1 MRDMTRYL
9 LILIAFFLTLPMT
22 VTSVWAYS
30 ASLTFSP
37 SSGTKYVG
45 NTFAV
50 TVLTSTGGVAANS
63 FQADFRYPS
72 DKLEVTS
79 ISTGGSVCSLFPF
92 QPSYS
97 NGSGT
102 GSITC
107 GLPSPGYNGSGG
119 KIGTIN
125 FRAKTTGSAVVS
137 IANSSKVLAN
147 DGQGT
152 NILTT
157 LGTANYTISQPP
169 TSAPVVTSS
178 SHPSETAWY
187 KERTVVLSWS
197 GGYSGYSYEFN
208 QTLETIPDQTSEGG
222 ATSKTYSDVRD
233 GVWYFSI
240 RGNGSAGW
248 SGTTHFRI
256 QIDNVSPDPFV
267 PVSDPAGESDRR
279 PLISFQT
286 SDATSGID
294 HYEIKIDSGEFFRVE
309 NPYKPERI
317 SSGEHIFTVRAIDR
331 AGNYT
336 DGSVKV
342 RIKEIASPTITKPT
356 GGYLKFLEKLKV
368 EGTARAESVVSLYL
382 NDKQIAQEITVGKD
396 GKWSYEHPET
406 LFPGKYKL
414 FAVVTHDGIE
424 SRPSNEV
431 SFEVDASVISIGPF
445 NLPGPLVILV
455 LLLLLA
461 GALAVAGYLAWQLG
475 HRAYS
480 AVGNFRDKIRG
491 LKEEVAED
499 MTKLEH
505 QVERDVEDTLQDADS
520 AKMRNM
526 EHTLENRVEKDIEA
540 TKDHLKGDIDKAEG
554 ELGKP

>member
-1 MRDMTRYL
+1 MTRYL
-9 LILIAFFLTLPMT
+9 LILISLLLTLPLT
-22 VTSVWAYS
+22 VSYVFAYS

-50 TVLTSTGGVAANS
+50 TVLTSTGGVSANS
-63 FQADFRYPS
+63 FQADFRFPS
-72 DKLEVTS
+72 DRLEVTS

-97 NGSGT
+97 NASGT

-119 KIGTIN
+119 KIGTVN
-125 FRAKTTGSAVVS
+125 FRAKSTGSATVS
-137 IANSSKVLAN
+137 IANSSQVLAN
-147 DGQGT
+147 DGAGT

-157 LGTANYTISQPP
+157 LGTATFTIGQPP
-169 TSAPVVTSS
+169 TSAPVVTSAT
-178 SHPSETAWY
+178 HASETAWY
-187 KERTVVLSWS
+187 KDRVVSFSWS

-222 ATSKTYSDVRD
+222 ATSRTYPDVRD

-240 RGNGSAGW
+240 RGNGSSGW
-248 SGTTHFRI
+248 SGTTHYRV
-256 QIDNVSPDPFV
+256 QIDNVAPDPFV
-267 PVSDPAGESDRR
+267 PVSDPVGEADRR

-294 HYEIKIDSGEFFRVE
+294 HYEIKIDSGDFFRVE

-317 SSGEHIFTVRAIDR
+317 SSGEHTFTVRAYDR

-342 RIKEIASPTITKPT
+342 RIKEIASPTITRPT

-396 GKWSYEHPET
+396 GKWSYEYQET

-431 SFEVDASVISIGPF
+431 SFEVDASVISIGPL
-445 NLPGPLVILV
+445 NLPGPIVI
-455 LLLLLA
+455 LLLLILLA
-461 GALAVAGYLAWQLG
+461 ISLAVAGYLAWQVG

-480 AVGNFRDKIRG
+480 AVGNFRDNIRG

-520 AKMRNM
+520 AKMRDM

>member
-1 MRDMTRYL
+1 MIRYL
-9 LILIAFFLTLPMT
+9 LILISLSLLPL
-22 VTSVWAYS
+22 SVPSAWAYS

-50 TVLTSTGGVAANS
+50 TVLTSTGGVSANS
-63 FQADFRYPS
+63 FQADFRFPI

-97 NGSGT
+97 NASGT

-125 FRAKTTGSAVVS
+125 FRAKTTGSATIS
-137 IANSSKVLAN
+137 IANSSQVLAN
-147 DGQGT
+147 DGAGT

-157 LGTANYTISQPP
+157 LGSGTFTISQPP

-178 SHPSETAWY
+178 THPSETSWY
-187 KERTVVLSWS
+187 KERVVTLSWS

-208 QTLETIPDQTSEGG
+208 QTLETIPDQVSEGG
-222 ATSKTYSDVRD
+222 ATTKTYNDVRD

-240 RGNGSAGW
+240 RGNGSSGW
-248 SGTTHFRI
+248 SGTTHFKV
-256 QIDNVSPDPFV
+256 QVDNVAPDPFV
-267 PVSDPAGESDRR
+267 PVSDPAGEADRR

-294 HYEIKIDSGEFFRVE
+294 HYEIKIDSGDFFRVE
-309 NPYKPERI
+309 NPYKPDRI
-317 SSGEHIFTVRAIDR
+317 SSGEHTFTVRAVDR

-336 DGSVKV
+336 DGTVKV
-342 RIKEIASPTITKPT
+342 RIKEIASPTITRPT

-382 NDKQIAQEITVGKD
+382 NDKKIAQEITVGKD
-396 GKWSYEHPET
+396 GKWEYEHTET
-406 LFPGKYKL
+406 LFPSKYKL
-414 FAVVTHDGIE
+414 YAVVTHDGIE

-431 SFEVDASVISIGPF
+431 SFEVDASVVSLGPLT
-445 NLPGPLVILV
+445 LPGALVITV
-455 LLLLLA
+455 LLILLIL
-461 GALAVAGYLAWQLG
+461 ALAAAGYFAWQVG

-480 AVGNFRDKIRG
+480 AVGNFRDKMRG

-505 QVERDVEDTLQDADS
+505 QVERDVEETLQDSDS
-520 AKMRNM
+520 AKMRSM
-526 EHTLENRVEKDIEA
+526 EHALENRVEKDIEA
-540 TKDHLKGDIDKAEG
+540 TKGHLKGDIDKAEG
-554 ELGKP
+554 EMGKP